1 LHRIIAILL
10 LLATFSIHCAAKDKS
25 PYSNEFTACIEKSGG
40 VTVSMRDCNAAE
52 YKKQDDR
59 LNRSY
64 KKLKESLPKTQNQ
77 ELLEAQRIWLKFRDT
92 NCDLYAKIYEGTM
105 ALIVVDDCYLKA
117 VTERATELENIIDYL
132 RL

>member
-1 LHRIIAILL
+1 LHRIIAVLL
-10 LLATFSIHCAAKDKS
+10 LLATVSIHCEAKDKS
-25 PYSNEFTACIEKSGG
+25 PYSKEFTTCIEKSGG
-40 VTVSMRDCNAAE
+40 VTVSMRDCSAAE

-59 LNRSY
+59 LNRNY
-64 KKLKESLPKTQNQ
+64 KKLKESLSEAQKQQ
-77 ELLEAQRIWLKFRDT
+77 LLEAQRIWLKFRDT

-105 ALIVVDDCYLKA
+105 ALIVIDDCYLTA